1 MFKLY
6 RAVKAPCWRIFM
18 KYTARIDY
26 DSKTSLRLSKMQQ
39 RLFNIPLEITGYV
52 LSAFLIVS
60 VFFLGCNTTSGLLFL
75 AAGCLMITNIDA
87 PAKHRVKQLEKMLK
101 GYVPTMEYTFY
112 GKDFESRTVNEYK
125 RCDYNDLIRIVDDGK
140 YFYLFPNKQSCY
152 MVDLASLMPNDT
164 VGFRKLIEES
174 SGLKVT
180 VPFSFLKNGLYTLI
194 KNRKNTRQ

>member
-1 MFKLY
+1 
-6 RAVKAPCWRIFM
+6 M
-18 KYTARIDY
+18 KYTAKIDY
-26 DSKTSLRLSKMQQ
+26 DSKTSLRLAKMQQ

-52 LSAFLIVS
+52 LSAILIAS
-60 VFFLGCNTTSGLLFL
+60 GFFLGCNTTSGLLFL

-87 PAKHRVKQLEKMLK
+87 PARHRVKQLEKMLK

-112 GKDFESRTVNEYK
+112 EKDFVGRTVNECK
-125 RCDYNDLIRIVDDGK
+125 RCVYNDLIRIVDDGK
-140 YFYLFPNKQSCY
+140 YYYLFPDKQYCY
-152 MVDLASLMPNDT
+152 MVDLASLVPNDS